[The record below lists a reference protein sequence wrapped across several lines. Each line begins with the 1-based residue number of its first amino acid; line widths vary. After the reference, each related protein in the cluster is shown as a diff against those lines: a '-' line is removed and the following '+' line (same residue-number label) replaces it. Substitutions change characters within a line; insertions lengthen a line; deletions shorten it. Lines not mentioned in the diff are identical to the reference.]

1 VAGGGLGPRVGTVIE
16 RTLIHVGGP
25 RGSGKTTLVEAV
37 LTVCDEMILVAR
49 CTRDG
54 RRRQPRESAPR
65 QDPELARYRAAGAS
79 GAARFSFPAG
89 GEAADAFFNTALMS
103 DFSHAV
109 ILEGDSPLPD
119 ADLKVF
125 VAPAPRVGEALF
137 VRSRRDPASADR
149 ARAGEWERLLEG
161 PDGVARWMEQVVGL
175 PVGEHLR
182 RTPALA
188 EEVRR
193 QLLTGIASFRTAPA
207 PRAAERWA
215 VAERFAGIENA
226 GLVVVAVHDRGERDR
241 AEQLAADA
249 LRLRRDPALFN
260 DILGWRGHRTPITAV
275 AADLTD
281 PRDLG
286 RRKAVARIRRSL
298 TRL

>member
-1 VAGGGLGPRVGTVIE
+1 MARGGLGPRVGRVIE

-25 RGSGKTTLVEAV
+25 SGSGKTTLVEAV
-37 LTVCDEMILVAR
+37 LAVCDEMILVAR

-54 RRRQPRESAPR
+54 RRRQPRETSPR

-89 GEAADAFFNTALMS
+89 QGAAEAFFQTTLMS

-109 ILEGDSPLPD
+109 IVEGDSPLPG
-119 ADLKVF
+119 ADLRVF
-125 VAPAPRVGEALF
+125 VAPAPRDGETLF
-137 VRSRRDPASADR
+137 VHRPLAPATADR
-149 ARAGEWERLLEG
+149 ARAGEWERLLQG
-161 PDGVARWMEQVVGL
+161 PDGVARWMEQVVDL
-175 PVGEHLR
+175 PIGEFVR
-182 RTPALA
+182 RNPALA

-193 QLLTGIASFRTAPA
+193 QLLTGIASFRAAPA
-207 PRAAERWA
+207 PPTGDRWA

-226 GLVVVAVHDRGERDR
+226 GLVVVAVHGRGERAP

-260 DILGWRGHRTPITAV
+260 DILGWRGHRTAITAV

-281 PRDLG
+281 PRDPG

-298 TRL
+298 TRH

>member
-1 VAGGGLGPRVGTVIE
+1 MARGGLGPRVGRVIE

-25 RGSGKTTLVEAV
+25 SGSGKTTLVEAV
-37 LTVCDEMILVAR
+37 LAVCDEMILVAR

-54 RRRQPRESAPR
+54 RRRQPRETSPR

-89 GEAADAFFNTALMS
+89 SGAAEAFFQTTLMS

-109 ILEGDSPLPD
+109 IVEGDSPLPG
-119 ADLKVF
+119 ADLRVF
-125 VAPAPRVGEALF
+125 VAPAPRVGETLF
-137 VRSRRDPASADR
+137 VHRPLAPATADR
-149 ARAGEWERLLEG
+149 ARAGEWERLLQR
-161 PDGVARWMEQVVGL
+161 PDGVARWMEQVVDL
-175 PVGEHLR
+175 PIGEFVR
-182 RTPALA
+182 RNPALA

-193 QLLTGIASFRTAPA
+193 QLLTGIASFRAAPA
-207 PRAAERWA
+207 PPTGDRWA

-226 GLVVVAVHDRGERDR
+226 GLVVVAVHGRGERAP

-260 DILGWRGHRTPITAV
+260 DILGWRGHRTAITAV

-281 PRDLG
+281 PRDPG

-298 TRL
+298 TRH

>member
-1 VAGGGLGPRVGTVIE
+1 MIE

-25 RGSGKTTLVEAV
+25 SGSGKTTLVEAI
-37 LTVCDEMILVAR
+37 LAACDEMILVAR

-54 RRRQPRESAPR
+54 RRRQPRETSPR
-65 QDPELARYRAAGAS
+65 HDPELARYRAAGAS

-89 GEAADAFFNTALMS
+89 SVAADAFFQTTLMS

-109 ILEGDSPLPD
+109 IVEGDSPIPN
-119 ADLKVF
+119 ADLRVF
-125 VAPAPRVGEALF
+125 VAPAPRAGEALF
-137 VRSRRDPASADR
+137 VRRRLDPATAVR
-149 ARAGEWERLLEG
+149 ARAGEWERLLQG
-161 PDGVARWMEQVVGL
+161 PDGVARWMEQVVHL
-175 PVGEHLR
+175 PIGEFVR
-182 RTPALA
+182 RNPALA

-193 QLLTGIASFRTAPA
+193 QLLTGIASFRAAPA
-207 PRAAERWA
+207 QPAGERWG

-226 GLVVVAVHDRGERDR
+226 GLVVVAVHGRGERAP

-275 AADLTD
+275 AADITD
-281 PRDLG
+281 PQDPG

-298 TRL
+298 TRR